1 MNQKTTDLSKEY
13 FKEQKN
19 QIRIAHDE
27 LLSKTKLLI
36 SKIKDTKSE
45 NSILKEN
52 IKNLNLK
59 ISELKLQ
66 LTKINTEVINKEKE
80 ISELKNLVLN
90 STNNKI
96 PVKDKEEVKTRIKDL
111 ISRIDN
117 HLEQHSSNDRY

>member
-1 MNQKTTDLSKEY
+1 M
-13 FKEQKN
+13 
-19 QIRIAHDE
+19 
-27 LLSKTKLLI
+27 SKTKLLI

-117 HLEQHSSNDRY
+117 HLEQHSDNDRY

>member
-19 QIRIAHDE
+19 QIRIVHDE

-36 SKIKDTKSE
+36 SKLKDTKSE

-80 ISELKNLVLN
+80 ISELKNLFDEIYVRWPEAKFIHTQKLN
-90 STNNKI
+90 
-96 PVKDKEEVKTRIKDL
+96 EL
-111 ISRIDN
+111 
-117 HLEQHSSNDRY
+117 LWQH

>member
-1 MNQKTTDLSKEY
+1 MNKEF

-19 QIRIAHDE
+19 QIRIVQDD

-36 SKIKDTKSE
+36 TRLKDTKSE
-45 NSILKEN
+45 NSVLKEN

-66 LTKINTEVINKEKE
+66 LTRINTEIINKEKE
-80 ISELKNLVLN
+80 ISELKNLAMN
-90 STNNKI
+90 SANNKI
-96 PVKDKEEVKTRIKDL
+96 PLKDKEEVKSRIKDL

-117 HLEQHSSNDRY
+117 HLEQHGNNDRY

>member
-19 QIRIAHDE
+19 QIRIVHDE

-117 HLEQHSSNDRY
+117 HLEQHGSNDRY

>member
-1 MNQKTTDLSKEY
+1 MHQKTTDLSKEY

-19 QIRIAHDE
+19 QIRITHDE
-27 LLSKTKLLI
+27 LLSKTKQLI

-66 LTKINTEVINKEKE
+66 LTKINTEIINKEKE
-80 ISELKNLVLN
+80 ISELKNMVLN

-117 HLEQHSSNDRY
+117 HLEQHGSNESY